1 MSQFFSFSSNGQDFH
16 AQKWMAANTQAVC
29 CIVHGHGEHIARYDH
44 VATYLNGQGITCV
57 GFDLYGH
64 GKTNFKKGH
73 WPSYEAVL
81 DSIETLIA
89 EGKKL
94 SPGKPVFLYGHS
106 MGGNLVA
113 NFVLR
118 RKPEINGL
126 ILSAPWFRLAFT
138 PSSTD
143 LFLAKMMLNIY
154 PSFTQGTK
162 LDATAISRD
171 QKEVDKYVADPLVH
185 DLVSPVMFTSTHQA
199 GLWALEHA
207 GELSVPVLHMH
218 GDADRLTS
226 FEASK
231 EFAAQAGGGD
241 VTFQAYEGYFHE
253 MHNESPENRKP
264 VLKLMG
270 DWMGKR
276 I

>member
-1 MSQFFSFSSNGQDFH
+1 MSQNFSLISNGQTFH
-16 AQKWMAANTQAVC
+16 AQKWVQANAKAVL

-44 VATYLNGQGITCV
+44 VAKSLNESGVSCLGH
-57 GFDLYGH
+57 DLYGH
-64 GKTNFKKGH
+64 GKTDFKKGH

-81 DSIETLIA
+81 DSIAVLIEEA
-89 EGKKL
+89 KSMAK
-94 SPGKPVFLYGHS
+94 GKPVFLYGHS
-106 MGGNLVA
+106 MGGNLA
-113 NFVLR
+113 LNFVLR
-118 RKPEINGL
+118 RKPDIKGL
-126 ILSAPWFRLAFT
+126 ILSAPWLRLAFT

-171 QKEVDKYVADPLVH
+171 QQEVDKYTSDPLVH

-207 GELSVPVLHMH
+207 GELALPVLHMH

-226 FEASK
+226 FDASK
-231 EFAAQAGGGD
+231 EFAANAGGGEF
-241 VTFQAYEGYFHE
+241 TFKAFEGYFHE

-264 VLKLMG
+264 VLKLMS
-270 DWMGKR
+270 DWILAR

>member
-1 MSQFFSFSSNGQDFH
+1 MSQLFSLNSNGQAFH
-16 AQKWMAANTQAVC
+16 AQKWITPDTKAVC

-44 VATYLNGQGITCV
+44 VAQYLKGLGISCL

-64 GKTNFKKGH
+64 GKTSFKKGH
-73 WPSYEAVL
+73 WPSYDAVL
-81 DSIETLIA
+81 DSIAELIK
-89 EGKKL
+89 EGKEL
-94 SPGKPVFLYGHS
+94 SQGKPVFLYGHS

-113 NFVLR
+113 NFALR
-118 RKPEINGL
+118 RKPDIQGV

-171 QKEVDKYVADPLVH
+171 QGEVDKYISDPLVH

-199 GLWALEHA
+199 GLWALDHA
-207 GELSVPVLHMH
+207 AEFALPLLHMH

-226 FEASK
+226 FDASK
-231 EFAAQAGGGD
+231 EFSSKAGGGD

-253 MHNESPENRKP
+253 MHNESPKDREP

-270 DWMGKR
+270 DWMGQR